1 MFFARCS
8 LPVALTAIGGE
19 PADASMS
26 TWTWYGG
33 GYSGA
38 NDTANH
44 SVPSHALTG
53 MPSTGTGRLNCS

>member
-1 MFFARCS
+1 MCFARCN
-8 LPVALTAIGGE
+8 LPVALTATGGE

-33 GYSGA
+33 GYSAA

-44 SVPSHALTG
+44 FVPSHALTRV
-53 MPSTGTGRLNCS
+53 PSTGTGKLNCS